1 MLRSI
6 VKISLKYILNFLNF
20 LVNIPSF
27 ASVLKKYPFYHK
39 RKYPKSNLPL
49 HSLISHY
56 TLAGGAT
63 LASSICKSS
72 LQIPTIATCKKDPHP
87 HATNVLL
94 PTLQGT

>member
-1 MLRSI
+1 MELQSQTL
-6 VKISLKYILNFLNF
+6 SEG
-20 LVNIPSF
+20 F
-27 ASVLKKYPFYHK
+27 ASYFNAKLCLLVPFGEPRILCIFISSNSISHYLK
-39 RKYPKSNLPL
+39 PL

-63 LASSICKSS
+63 LASSN
-72 LQIPTIATCKKDPHP
+72 LQEQLIPTIATCKKDPHP